1 VEDIREELAGIVG
14 ADNVRVDAAGLDA
27 YAQDESFAAPMMP
40 LAVVR
45 PGSSEEVQ
53 RVVVWANRTLT
64 PLVPVSSGPPRFHG
78 DTVPSVPD
86 AVVVDLGRLKKI
98 LRIDR
103 RNRMTV
109 IEPGI
114 TYAEL
119 QPALAAEGM
128 RVTPPLCPRATKSVV
143 ASLLERQPTL
153 IPRYNFHLPEP
164 LRSCG
169 VIWGSGQAMFTGEAG
184 AGPLSLEDQWAAGL
198 VQAEAKGPGQT
209 DFYRLLTGAQ
219 GSMGI
224 VTWAA
229 VKCELLPAAH
239 KLLFATADSLE
250 ELIPFTR
257 GLNRVRLGD
266 EMLIVNASYL
276 ARLLAAGEAGS
287 AAVDTLRATL
297 PPWTLILGLGGRE
310 HLADERV
317 AVAEADAAALAADCG
332 LSLHSELPGA
342 TAAQLEQVVG
352 GVCQAPWQLAYRGAS
367 AEILFLTTLDRAPAY
382 VESVRATASAHG
394 YPADDLGVYVQP
406 QHQGVSQHVELSLPY
421 DPADATEG
429 ARVRAVFAQA
439 SERLIAEGAYFSRPY
454 GSWAGPVYER
464 DAASTAALRKVKA
477 IFDPNN
483 VLNPGK
489 LCFTAARK
497 EA

>member
-1 VEDIREELAGIVG
+1 VEDVREALAAIVG
-14 ADNVRVDAAGLDA
+14 PDNIRADAAGVEA
-27 YAQDESFAAPMMP
+27 YASDESFAAPMRP

-45 PGSSEEVQ
+45 PGSSEEAQ
-53 RVVVWANRTLT
+53 QVVAWANRTLT
-64 PLVPVSSGPPRFHG
+64 PLVPVSSGAPHFHG

-86 AVVVDLGRLKKI
+86 SVVVDLSRLKKI

-109 IEPGI
+109 VEPGV

-128 RVTPPLCPRATKSVV
+128 RVTPPLFPRAGKSVV
-143 ASLLERQPTL
+143 ASLSERQPTL

-164 LRSCG
+164 LRCCG
-169 VIWGSGQAMFTGEAG
+169 VVWGTGQAMFTGEAG
-184 AGPLSLEDQWAAGL
+184 GGPLSLEDQWAAGL

-219 GSMGI
+219 GTMGI

-239 KLLFATADSLE
+239 KLLFAAADSLE
-250 ELIPFTR
+250 ALIPLSR

-266 EMLIVNASYL
+266 EILVVNASYL
-276 ARLLAAGEAGS
+276 ARLLAAGDTGP
-287 AAVDTLRATL
+287 AAVGALRATL
-297 PPWTLILGLGGRE
+297 PAWTLVLGLGGRQHFAE
-310 HLADERV
+310 ERV
-317 AVAEADAAALAADCG
+317 VVAEADAGALAADCG
-332 LSLHSELPGA
+332 LVLRSGLPGV
-342 TAAQLEQVVG
+342 AAARLEQVVG
-352 GVCQAPWQLAYRGAS
+352 GISQAPWQLAYKGAS

-382 VESVRATASAHG
+382 VQSLRATASAHG

-406 QHQGVSQHVELSLPY
+406 QHQGVSQHVEFSLPY
-421 DPADATEG
+421 DPADAAET
-429 ARVRAVFAQA
+429 ARAAAVFAQA

-464 DAASTAALRKVKA
+464 DAASTDALRKIKA

>member
-1 VEDIREELAGIVG
+1 VEDVREALAGIVG
-14 ADNVRVDAAGLDA
+14 PGNIRADAAGVEA
-27 YAQDESFAAPMMP
+27 YARDESFAAAMGPA
-40 LAVVR
+40 AVVR
-45 PGSSEEVQ
+45 PGSADEVQ
-53 RVVVWANRTLT
+53 QLVAWANRTLT
-64 PLVPVSSGPPRFHG
+64 PLVPVSSGAPHFHG
-78 DTVPSVPD
+78 DTVPSVPGS
-86 AVVVDLGRLKKI
+86 VVVDLSRLNQI

-109 IEPGI
+109 VEPGV

-128 RVTPPLCPRATKSVV
+128 RVTPSLFPRAAKSVV

-164 LRSCG
+164 LRCCG
-169 VIWGSGQAMFTGEAG
+169 VVWGTGQVMFTGEAG
-184 AGPLSLEDQWAAGL
+184 SGPLSLEDQWAAGL

-219 GSMGI
+219 GTMGI

-229 VKCELLPAAH
+229 AKCELLPAAH
-239 KLLFATADSLE
+239 KLLFAAADSLE
-250 ELIPFTR
+250 ALIPLSR

-266 EMLIVNASYL
+266 EILVVNASYL
-276 ARLLAAGEAGS
+276 ARLLAAGETGPV
-287 AAVDTLRATL
+287 AVNALRATL
-297 PPWTLILGLGGRE
+297 PAWTLILGLGGRE
-310 HLADERV
+310 YFAAERV
-317 AVAEADAAALAADCG
+317 VVAEADAAALAADCG
-332 LSLHSELPGA
+332 LALRAELAGVA
-342 TAAQLEQVVG
+342 TARLEQVVG
-352 GVCQAPWQLAYRGAS
+352 GVSQAPWQLAYKGAS

-382 VESVRATASAHG
+382 LESLRATASAHG

-406 QHQGVSQHVELSLPY
+406 QHQGVSQHVEFSLPY
-421 DPADATEG
+421 DPADAAGT
-429 ARVRAVFAQA
+429 ARAAAVFAQA

>member
-14 ADNVRVDAAGLDA
+14 PDNVRVDAAGLSA
-27 YAQDESFAAPMMP
+27 YTQDESFVAPMAP
-40 LAVVR
+40 QAVVR
-45 PGSSEEVQ
+45 PGTSDEVQ
-53 RVVVWANRTLT
+53 HVVAWANRTLT
-64 PLVPVSSGPPRFHG
+64 PLVPVSSGPPHFHG
-78 DTVPSVPD
+78 DTVPSVPN
-86 AVVVDLGRLKKI
+86 AVIVDLSRLNTI

-103 RNRMTV
+103 RNRMAV
-109 IEPGI
+109 IEPGV

-119 QPALAAEGM
+119 QPALAEQGM
-128 RVTPPLCPRATKSVV
+128 RVTPPLAPRITKSVV

-153 IPRYNFHLPEP
+153 IPRYNYHLPEP

-169 VIWGSGQAMFTGEAG
+169 VIWGSGQVMFTGEAG

-198 VQAEAKGPGQT
+198 VQAEPKGPGQT

-239 KLLFATADSLE
+239 KLLFAAADSLD
-250 ELIPFTR
+250 ELIPFAYR
-257 GLNRVRLGD
+257 LNRVRLGD
-266 EMLIVNASYL
+266 EMLIVNGSYL
-276 ARLLAAGEAGS
+276 ARLLAAGDAGP
-287 AAVDTLRATL
+287 AAVGALRAAL

-310 HLADERV
+310 HYPDERV
-317 AVAEADAAALAADCG
+317 AVAEEDARTLAADCG
-332 LSLHSELPGA
+332 RSLRSDLPGA
-342 TAAQLEQVVG
+342 AGGRLEQVVG
-352 GVCQAPWQLAYRGAS
+352 GVRGAPWQLAYKGAS
-367 AEILFLTTLDRAPAY
+367 AEIFFLATLDKAPGY
-382 VESVRATASAHG
+382 LESVRATASAHS
-394 YPADDLGVYVQP
+394 YPADDLGVYLQP
-406 QHQGVSQHVELSLPY
+406 QHQGVSHHIECSLPY
-421 DPADATEG
+421 DATDAAESDR
-429 ARVRAVFAQA
+429 AREVFVRA

-454 GSWAGPVYER
+454 GCWAGPVYDR